1 MGDIQSVPLQSSF
14 KGRDRVEGNERS
26 QRVEKGSRMK
36 EVAKVLYNLGSKF
49 SMPDTGSKKRRDFFP
64 E

>member
-1 MGDIQSVPLQSSF
+1 MVPLQSSF
-14 KGRDRVEGNERS
+14 KGRDRVEGNERR

-36 EVAKVLYNLGSKF
+36 EMAKVLYNLESKF
-49 SMPDTGSKKRRDFFP
+49 SMADTGLKKQRDFFP